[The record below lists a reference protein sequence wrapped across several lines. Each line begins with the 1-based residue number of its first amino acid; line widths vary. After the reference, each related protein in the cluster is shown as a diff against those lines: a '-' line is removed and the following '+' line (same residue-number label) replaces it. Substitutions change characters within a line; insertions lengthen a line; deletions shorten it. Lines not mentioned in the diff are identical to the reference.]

1 MAISRYEKD
10 LNERE
15 EANQRFALGADGYRL
30 FKAAPELLG
39 VLEEVAGLIE
49 EYCED
54 HNSDRPT
61 DVTVVLPRVLA
72 AIAKAKGQE
81 VQELD
86 EDGIPLPGPLPFPDE
101 WPPKGEE

>member
-1 MAISRYEKD
+1 MGISRYEKD

-15 EANQRFALGADGYRL
+15 EANQQFALGADGYRL
-30 FKAAPELLG
+30 FKAAPELLE
-39 VLEEVAGLIE
+39 VMEEILKFQVKN
-49 EYCED
+49 D
-54 HNSDRPT
+54 WMD
-61 DVTVVLPRVLA
+61 LPISVRAKNAV
-72 AIAKAKGQE
+72 AKAKGQE